1 MIEASVFIEAMREL
15 GLPTFAY
22 SGRGMYGE
30 RCVATR
36 TNRNDA
42 LTEFGIG
49 MALGAWAQANGHILE
64 IPEPSTDSLGLDMVV
79 YWRGLTWPE
88 GMKDEEDEDE
98 DELPTLAAAGG
109 ATPPSGPK
117 GKGEERD
124 MRVSKE
130 DQKMLRTL
138 DGLFHESMRD
148 LAEKI
153 DEYNASV
160 KEAWQNV
167 EAALESANEKRDT
180 LRDFITSKADEMTE
194 RIDGKSDKWQE
205 SDAGQNAAAQRDTW
219 QEKADEYE
227 RDICLDEPEEVED
240 PSSDFPEE
248 GDPLN
253 LPMKPEDV

>member
-1 MIEASVFIEAMREL
+1 MPITPEQMIEALRDCRL
-15 GLPTFAY
+15 RPRAY
-22 SGRGMYGE
+22 SGRGMYG
-30 RCVATR
+30 RYCVGVT
-36 TNRNDA
+36 TDGPFEVGV
-42 LTEFGIG
+42 T
-49 MALGAWAQANGHILE
+49 LGAHFCLNGIAPDE
-64 IPEPSTDSLGLDMVV
+64 IPGPSTDSMGQSTILYWPGLK
-79 YWRGLTWPE
+79 WPE
-88 GMKDEEDEDE
+88 GMKDDEDED
-98 DELPTLAAAGG
+98 DELPTLAATGG
-109 ATPPSGPK
+109 ATPPGGSK
-117 GKGEERD
+117 GGEGEERD